1 MIRPETEAIA
11 SPGDP
16 ALGAA
21 MNTHAR
27 ASRQVAFE
35 RVALLLLQGGR
46 ALGASHHIADL
57 TLGSGAVVHDD
68 LA

>member
-1 MIRPETEAIA
+1 
-11 SPGDP
+11 
-16 ALGAA
+16 

-35 RVALLLLQGGR
+35 KAALLLQGGG
-46 ALGASHHIADL
+46 ALDASHHIADL
-57 TLGSGAVVHDD
+57 TLGPGAVVHDD

>member
-1 MIRPETEAIA
+1 MIRPETEASA

-35 RVALLLLQGGR
+35 RVALLLQGGR